1 DGIRDCHVTGVQTCA
16 LPILVA
22 GGNDQLNFD
31 IRICLFK
38 RFDQSPL
45 DRKLQL
51 IAPRRVGDRR
61 LRADA
66 RGQNEAQHDAQHDN
80 FHGPHGVTVPPLEE
94 SDLNLRDDARTTS
107 LLLTSITRETTSSLA
122 SRLSASTASRPI
134 ATGSCR
140 TVVSGGLR
148 CRAIARSSYPA
159 TATSA
164 GTLSPSS
171 ARALIAPAAIRSLA
185 AKTASKGASRHAAST
200 ASYAFCRL
208 KSP

>member
-1 DGIRDCHVTGVQTCA
+1 KLHTLEDEGLGESRRDVDAHVDGRPLHVDRLHKAAELAEA
-16 LPILVA
+16 LPVERDHIGQLTAEPPDRQGLFVVA

-66 RGQNEAQHDAQHDN
+66 RGQDEAQHDAQYDN
-80 FHGPHGVTVPPLEE
+80 LHRPHGVTVPPLEE
-94 SDLNLRDDARTTS
+94 SDLRDDARTTS

-164 GTLSPSS
+164 GTLS
-171 ARALIAPAAIRSLA
+171 
-185 AKTASKGASRHAAST
+185 
-200 ASYAFCRL
+200 
-208 KSP
+208 